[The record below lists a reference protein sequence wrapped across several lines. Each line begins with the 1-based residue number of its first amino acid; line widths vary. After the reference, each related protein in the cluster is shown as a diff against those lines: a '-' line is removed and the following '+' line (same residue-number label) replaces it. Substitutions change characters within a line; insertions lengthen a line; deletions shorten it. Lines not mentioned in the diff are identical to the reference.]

1 MFILKMFFSIEFA
14 RTVSLSLHFGIFF
27 FTQHLMRLVK
37 TNGDF

>member
-14 RTVSLSLHFGIFF
+14 RTVSLSLHFGFF